1 MTLPRTHLYVVLGS
15 GGVGKTTS
23 AAAMALRFAEAGQKT
38 LVITIDPAKRLAQ
51 ALGLQSL
58 SNTAQNVASFP
69 SGGHLDALW
78 LDTSSAFDDLV
89 KRHGSSVKNADQILN
104 NRLFKIIKSQLGG
117 VEEYLGL
124 EQVLRLGQSGAYDVC
139 VLDTP
144 PSRHALDFLESP
156 KHLLAFFDDKV
167 VRVFMGSSD
176 EKSEEGF
183 FRKILNS
190 GRNRAIE
197 TFKSFLGG
205 TFLAELAELLKN
217 FEPVHRALI
226 ETATQ
231 IEAWVH
237 SPQTR
242 FVMVSLLEN
251 YPLDELRLL
260 GLELQARDLPGP
272 TFIVL
277 NKCLPQNPP
286 PAELTAIEDSAVGQR
301 LKERF
306 ELQEAL
312 RPRVQREWS
321 SEKTKIVELPRYS
334 LKQLDREELLAIGRK
349 IVGP

>member
-1 MTLPRTHLYVVLGS
+1 MSLPKTQLYIVLGS

-23 AAAMALRFAEAGQKT
+23 AAAMALRFAEEGRKT

-58 SNTAQNVASFP
+58 SNSPQKVADFAN
-69 SGGHLDALW
+69 GGQLDALW

-89 KRHGSSVKNADQILN
+89 KRHGSSVKNAEQILE
-104 NRLFKIIKSQLGG
+104 NRLFKIIKTQLGG

-124 EQVLRLGQSGAYDVC
+124 EQVLRLGQSGQYEIC

-167 VRVFMGSSD
+167 VRVFMGGTD
-176 EKSEEGF
+176 EKSDEGF

-190 GRNRAIE
+190 GRTRALD

-226 ETATQ
+226 ETAAAV
-231 IEAWVH
+231 EAWVR

-242 FVMVSLLEN
+242 FVMVSLLES

-260 GLELQARDLPGP
+260 GLELQARALPGP
-272 TFIVL
+272 ELIVL
-277 NKCLPQNPP
+277 NKCLPQTPP
-286 PAELTAIEDSAVGQR
+286 PPEGQR

-306 ELQEAL
+306 ELQQAL
-312 RPRVQREWS
+312 RPRVQREWA

-334 LKQLDREELLAIGRK
+334 LKQLDRDELLAIGRK
-349 IVGP
+349 ITES